1 MPRSLFMK
9 LGQDVDVVR
18 DYPLQMLNMAL
29 NECLE
34 DVRGLRPDE
43 EIAELI
49 KVTDDIK
56 TNNPKE
62 DWECLGRLGAGGQAE
77 VFKVR
82 RKSDNMIA
90 AMKRMDNVTQPE

>member
-1 MPRSLFMK
+1 
-9 LGQDVDVVR
+9 
-18 DYPLQMLNMAL
+18 MAL

-34 DVRGLRPDE
+34 DVRGLRPEE

-56 TNNPKE
+56 TNNPQE
-62 DWECLGRLGAGGQAE
+62 DWESLGSLGKGGQAE

-82 RKSDNMIA
+82 RKSDNTIA
-90 AMKRMDNVTQPE
+90 AMKRVNNVTQPE

>member
-1 MPRSLFMK
+1 
-9 LGQDVDVVR
+9 
-18 DYPLQMLNMAL
+18 MLNMAL

-56 TNNPKE
+56 TNNPQE
-62 DWECLGRLGAGGQAE
+62 DWESLGSLGKGGQAD

-82 RKSDNMIA
+82 RKSDNTIA
-90 AMKRMDNVTQPE
+90 AMKRVNNVTQPE